1 MDSYEW
7 GYWDFPSNRKVPL
20 NLKGFSMEEL
30 DINYDKLVEKS
41 LKHVVIEAL
50 KIAADEGLP
59 GEHHFY
65 ITFKTSHPNARISA
79 QLLNQYPD
87 EMTIVLQHQF
97 ANLMVG
103 ETYFEVDLS
112 FGGIPQT
119 LRIPYDAIIYFAD
132 PHAKFGLSFNSGDEL
147 MNKNIDS
154 DDFVEEKKVK
164 KASGS
169 ATVIDIEAF
178 RKK

>member
-1 MDSYEW
+1 M
-7 GYWDFPSNRKVPL
+7 L
-20 NLKGFSMEEL
+20 NDEL
-30 DINYDKLVEKS
+30 DINYDKLVEKA

-65 ITFKTSHPNARISA
+65 ITFKTAHPAARLSA
-79 QLLNQYPD
+79 Q
-87 EMTIVLQHQF
+87 LQHQF

-119 LRIPYDAIIYFAD
+119 LRIPYDAITYFAD
-132 PHAKFGLSFNSGDEL
+132 PYAKFGLSFNSGDMSL
-147 MNKNIDS
+147 SDTID
-154 DDFVEEKKVK
+154 EEPIMQKEQP
-164 KASGS
+164 KAPAS
-169 ATVIDIEAF
+169 ATIIDIDAF
-178 RKK
+178 RKKKNA

>member
-1 MDSYEW
+1 MD
-7 GYWDFPSNRKVPL
+7 
-20 NLKGFSMEEL
+20 EL
-30 DINYDKLVEKS
+30 EINYDKLVEKA
-41 LKHVVIEAL
+41 LKHVVIGAL
-50 KIAADEGLP
+50 QIAADEGLP

-65 ITFKTSHPNARISA
+65 ITFKTCHPSSRISA

-119 LRIPYDAIIYFAD
+119 LRIPYDAIVYFAD
-132 PHAKFGLSFNSGDEL
+132 PYAKFGLSFNSAQD
-147 MNKNIDS
+147 NINRDMP
-154 DDFVEEKKVK
+154 EEEVREAQ
-164 KASGS
+164 KASGGS
-169 ATVIDIEAF
+169 AEVISIDAF
-178 RKK
+178 RKKNA

>member
-1 MDSYEW
+1 
-7 GYWDFPSNRKVPL
+7 
-20 NLKGFSMEEL
+20 MEEL
-30 DINYDKLVEKS
+30 EINYDKLVEKA

-50 KIAADEGLP
+50 NLAADEGLP

-65 ITFKTSHPNARISA
+65 ITFKTCHPATRISA
-79 QLLNQYPD
+79 QLLNQYPE

-119 LRIPYDAIIYFAD
+119 LRIPYDAISYFAD
-132 PHAKFGLSFNSGDEL
+132 PYAKFGLSFNSGEDM

-154 DDFVEEKKVK
+154 DDFVEENKMK